1 MIDLTTKIGRLFF
14 SFPVFNASGV
24 WCTTKQELEAVG
36 KSEAGAI
43 VFKSMTI
50 KKREGN
56 PKPRLFYGKDFSVNS
71 MGLPN
76 LGYNY
81 YINLVSHLK
90 KFNKPLIASIAGFS
104 PKEFNFLI
112 EKVIQADFDAIEVNL
127 SCPNLEGKGIFAY
140 DLKASLT
147 ILEKLRKKT
156 KKVLGVKL
164 PPYVDRAV
172 IEKVAKELV
181 HLKIDFVTLVNSF
194 PLGCAIDYQKEQM
207 MIKPNLGIGGLGG
220 EAIKPI
226 ALAQVVLF
234 NQFSQG
240 KLAIIGVGGVKKG
253 SDVFEYFLAGA
264 QAVEAGTN
272 LLKEGPAIFSRLKK
286 ELITILKKKKVKQL
300 KEKIGQLKFLK

>member
-1 MIDLTTKIGRLFF
+1 MIDLTTKIGEISF

-24 WCTTKQELEAVG
+24 WCTTKEELEAVG

-43 VFKSMTI
+43 IFKSMTI

-56 PKPRLFYGKDFSVNS
+56 PKPRLFYQEDFSINS

-76 LGYNY
+76 LGYSY
-81 YINLVSHLK
+81 YINLVSRLK

-104 PKEFNFLI
+104 PKEFDFLI
-112 EKVIQADFDAIEVNL
+112 EKVNQADFDAIEVNL

-164 PPYVDRAV
+164 PPYADRGV
-172 IEKVAKELV
+172 IKKIAEELV
-181 HLKIDFVTLVNSF
+181 HLKIDFVTLVNSY

-220 EAIKPI
+220 KGLKSI

-234 NQFSQG
+234 SQFSKN
-240 KLAIIGVGGVKKG
+240 KLSIIGVGGVEKG
-253 SDVFEYFLAGA
+253 SDVFEYLLAGA
-264 QAVEAGTN
+264 QAVGVGTS

-286 ELITILKKKKVKQL
+286 ELETILKKKKVGQL
-300 KEKIGQLKFLK
+300 KEKIGQLKFFK